1 MAGEDALKSI
11 IGKSMSKAKVV
22 VERGP
27 VANFAKAVLDD
38 DPAYRDPK
46 AAAEAGFDRIPVP
59 PTFPF
64 VMNTWGEF
72 PDIQP
77 TGRPS
82 GNPMGEVIGP
92 LMSKGGLVLHGEQ
105 EFEYHRP
112 VFVGDVLVGEGMVVD
127 AYAKESKG
135 RTMTFIV
142 TETVW
147 KDDTSGEPVVTS
159 RFNLIHR
166 S

>member
-1 MAGEDALKSI
+1 MVDEAQLKAI
-11 IGKSMSKAKVV
+11 IGKPMSKSKVV

-27 VANFAKAVLDD
+27 VANFATAVC
-38 DPAYRDPK
+38 DPNPVYRDPR
-46 AAAEAGFDRIPVP
+46 AAREAGLERIPAP

-72 PDIQP
+72 AEDQP
-77 TGRPS
+77 TDKPT
-82 GNPMGEVIGP
+82 GNPMGEIIGP
-92 LMSKGGLVLHGEQ
+92 LMASGGLILHGEQ
-105 EFEYHRP
+105 AFEYHRP
-112 VFVGDVLVGEGMVVD
+112 VFVGDVLVGEGTVVD

-135 RTMTFIV
+135 RTMTFVV

-147 KDDTSGEPVVTS
+147 KDADSGEPVATT

-166 S
+166 A

>member
-1 MAGEDALKSI
+1 MPDDDLKKL
-11 IGKSMSKAKVV
+11 IGTPMSKSKVV
-22 VERGP
+22 VERSP
-27 VANFAKAVLDD
+27 VANFATAVCDD
-38 DPAYRDPK
+38 NPVYRDP
-46 AAAEAGFDRIPVP
+46 AAARQAGFDAIPAP

-64 VMNTWGEF
+64 VMQAWGEF
-72 PDIQP
+72 PEIQP
-77 TGRPS
+77 PDRPK
-82 GNPMGEVIGP
+82 GNAMGSVIGP
-92 LMSKGGLVLHGEQ
+92 LMAKGGIILHGEQ
-105 EFEYHRP
+105 EFVYQRP
-112 VFVGDVLVGEGMVVD
+112 VFVGDVLVGEGKVVD

-147 KDDTSGEPVVTS
+147 KDDKTGEPVVTA

>member
-1 MAGEDALKSI
+1 MADDVLTKV
-11 IGKSMSKAKVV
+11 IGKPMSKSKVV

-27 VANFAKAVLDD
+27 VSNFATAVCDQN
-38 DPAYRDPK
+38 PVHRDPR
-46 AAAEAGFDRIPVP
+46 AAAEAGFPAIPAP

-64 VMNTWGEF
+64 VMQAWGEF
-72 PDIQP
+72 PEIQP
-77 TGRPS
+77 GDKPK

-92 LMSKGGLVLHGEQ
+92 LMAGGGIILHGEQ
-105 EFEYHRP
+105 EFTYHRP
-112 VFVGDVLVGEGMVVD
+112 VFVGDVLVGEGKVVD

-147 KDDTSGEPVVTS
+147 KDDTTGEPVVTS
-159 RFNLIHR
+159 KFNLIHR